1 MKMPTAFAL
10 LALAAFSLAKNLTP
24 NAGSGANGADT
35 AVAKVPCANVLRAIK
50 DLKNGDAKD
59 LKKCLCDGNVWGA
72 GMSGSDASYHLGN
85 TSFQVKS
92 IYMND
97 HVSEIYQNNVYYD
110 VRCEF
115 SEAYCETAPA
125 SVCDVVRSED
135 NEDRRALSFDE
146 EFDAAFD
153 GEPAE
158 RPFQRPSRSLGDK
171 CVKTAGR

>member
-59 LKKCLCDGNVWGA
+59 LWKCLCDGNVWGA

-92 IYMND
+92 IDMND

-135 NEDRRALSFDE
+135 NEDRRALSFEE
-146 EFDAAFD
+146 EFDRAFD
-153 GEPAE
+153 GAPPLAAP
-158 RPFQRPSRSLGDK
+158 RPRRMLGKACARSSG
-171 CVKTAGR
+171 